1 MTLLWVIEFEYSTRL
16 HHGAVMRF
24 ISYSKELRALGHRV
38 FFAVLLE
45 EADPGPSR
53 LWFQELVQGGV
64 ISGFFELEYAPP
76 KRALSLSAWLFH
88 PALSNPLLRRYR
100 KAAVAAIKTI
110 LREEQVDAVI
120 NTKRKLF
127 FLAGALAGARYKIL
141 DFGDCEALYFSREI
155 KSLLA
160 ERRWAEA
167 LRRMLRLLRSAI
179 SERYYAQQCSA
190 AMVVSPVDKKALDR
204 VSSLPEKSHI
214 LLNGVII
221 PPPNAVPKIGNRLI
235 FSGNMNFPPNQS
247 AALWFIEKVL
257 PLVREQFP
265 DTQLVLAGA
274 NPPPELLA
282 LESETIHVTGFV
294 EDMNREI
301 ACSAVYV
308 APLISG
314 GGFKNKVV
322 EALANRTYVVATPMA
337 VEFLAPEARE
347 RVAVADSPVEMAA
360 HIVRIL
366 RDPAACQEQLEYLYN
381 YVCTNL
387 SWAGQTAVLLKII
400 ETV

>member
-1 MTLLWVIEFEYSTRL
+1 
-16 HHGAVMRF
+16 MRF

-53 LWFQELVQGGV
+53 LWLQELVQSGV
-64 ISGFFELEYAPP
+64 ISGFFELEYAPTQ
-76 KRALSLSAWLFH
+76 RALSLAAWLFH
-88 PALSNPLLRRYR
+88 PALSNPILRRFR
-100 KAAVAAIKTI
+100 KPVVDAMDTI
-110 LREEQVDAVI
+110 LRDQNVDAVI
-120 NTKRKLF
+120 TTKRKLF
-127 FLAGALAGARYKIL
+127 FLGDALADARYKIL
-141 DFGDCEALYFSREI
+141 DFGDCEALYLARDI
-155 KSLLA
+155 KSLFR
-160 ERRWAEA
+160 ERRWVEV
-167 LRRMLRLLRSAI
+167 LRGMAPLFRSAI
-179 SERYYAQQCSA
+179 SERYYAHQCSA

-204 VSSLPEKSHI
+204 VSSLPAKSHV

-221 PPPNAVPKIGNRLI
+221 PPHAAVPKIGNRLI

-257 PLVREQFP
+257 PLVREQLP

-274 NPPPELLA
+274 NPSPELLA

-322 EALANRTYVVATPMA
+322 ETPMA
-337 VEFLAPEARE
+337 VEFLEPEARE
-347 RVAVADSPVEMAA
+347 RVAVADSPAEMAA
-360 HIVRIL
+360 HIVGVL
-366 RDPAACQEQLEYLYN
+366 RDPAAFQDRLEFLYN
-381 YVCTNL
+381 YVSTNL